1 MRLTSTAMDAARSF
15 ALRLRGVGLLR
26 DGNLVLDGV
35 DLSVSHDQRWLV
47 LGANG
52 SGKTSLLRI
61 AALYEHP
68 TFGQVEVLGE
78 TLGSTDV
85 RELRRRVGYLSASL
99 ASSLRPQLEA
109 IEAVMT
115 AKHAALEPWW
125 HHYDDVD
132 RQRALDCLERMG
144 VAGLQSR
151 EIGSLS
157 SGELQ
162 RVLLARTLMNEPGI
176 ILLDEPSA
184 RLDLGGREQLVG
196 ALRDLAGDPL
206 APPIVLVAHDLA
218 DVPPGMTHVLM
229 LRYGRILASG
239 PIDDC
244 LTSDLLTD
252 CFGMPLRLER
262 TANGRYG
269 AWSEG

>member
-1 MRLTSTAMDAARSF
+1 METPRSF
-15 ALRLRGVGLLR
+15 ALRLREVALIR
-26 DGNLVLDGV
+26 DGHLVLEGV
-35 DLSVSHDQRWLV
+35 DLSVARDQRWLV

-61 AALYEHP
+61 AALYDHP
-68 TFGQVEVLGE
+68 TAGNVEVLGE

-85 RELRRRVGYLSASL
+85 RELRRKVGYLSASL
-99 ASSLRPQLEA
+99 ASSLRPQLNA

-115 AKHAALEPWW
+115 AKYAALEPWW
-125 HHYDDVD
+125 HDYDDVD
-132 RQRALDCLERMG
+132 RRRALDCLERMS

-151 EIGSLS
+151 EIGTLS

-184 RLDLGGREQLVG
+184 RLDLGGREQLVA

-206 APPIVLVAHDLA
+206 APPFVMIAHDLA

-229 LRYGRILASG
+229 LRHGRILASG
-239 PIDDC
+239 PIDTC
-244 LTSDLLTD
+244 LTSGMLSD
-252 CFGMPLRLER
+252 CFGIPLRLER
-262 TANGRYG
+262 LANDRYG
-269 AWSEG
+269 AWSQD